1 MSTFSPSLLTFVAS
15 ALGALVVVW
24 YIQAMNRWRARTRG
38 RPLPPGP
45 KALPLVGNLFDMPK
59 ATPWVGY
66 RDLCAKYGDIL
77 FFRTLGQSMIIL
89 GNPRLAF
96 EFLEKRSSNYSDRP
110 LSPMFD
116 LIGWEW
122 NFGFM
127 TYGQVWRRS
136 RRLFWQHF
144 HPGVVSKYHGIQR
157 DESHQF
163 LKKLQ
168 SRPERLEEHIRHTF
182 AASVLKTVYGIDV
195 AEEGDRIIEVIDT
208 AMEGVSVALTPGAF
222 LVEYLPFLRHVPEWL
237 PGAGFQKRLRRWRDA
252 SHEMVEMPF
261 AQAKAAMKH
270 GHPTSSIVGTM
281 LGGIAH
287 LDASTVVEEEH
298 VSKNVAAISYA
309 GGADTTISTFQTFFL
324 AMSLHPEVVAK
335 AQAELEAVVGPTRLP
350 DHPDRSDLPY
360 VNAIIKE
367 CLRWQNAVPLCIPH
381 AAVEDDEFDGY
392 FIPAGTVVFA
402 NAWQRFSPVLMT
414 LPCTCRAILHDPE
427 AYPEPARFL
436 PERFLKDGKLNP
448 DVRDPATV
456 AFGFGRRICP
466 GRHFAEASLFI
477 NIARVLHVFAIGPPL
492 DECGEVI
499 RVEPKMKDGILSYP
513 EDCRCTIKPRSAHA
527 ETLILRGE
535 YPEAH

>member
-1 MSTFSPSLLTFVAS
+1 MSMLSPTILILATPALLVV
-15 ALGALVVVW
+15 GVVW
-24 YIQAMNRWRARTRG
+24 YIQAISHWRARTRG

-59 ATPWVGY
+59 ATPWIGY
-66 RDLCAKYGDIL
+66 RNLSAKYGDIL

-96 EFLEKRSSNYSDRP
+96 EFLEKRSSNYSARP

-127 TYGQVWRRS
+127 TYGHIWRRY

-144 HPGVVSKYHGIQR
+144 HPGVVSKYHGVQR
-157 DESHQF
+157 DESRQF
-163 LKKLQ
+163 LKKLLTY
-168 SRPERLEEHIRHTF
+168 PERLEEHIRHTF

-195 AEEGDRIIEVIDT
+195 AKEGDRIIEVIDT
-208 AMEGVSVALTPGAF
+208 SMEGVSVALTPGAF
-222 LVEYLPFLRHVPEWL
+222 LVEYLPFLRHIPEWL

-261 AQAKAAMKH
+261 AQAKAAMKD

-281 LGGIAH
+281 LGGMAH
-287 LDASTVVEEEH
+287 LEDSAVAEEEY

-324 AMSLHPEVVAK
+324 AMSLHPEAVAK

-350 DHPDRSDLPY
+350 DHADRSDLPY

-392 FIPAGTVVFA
+392 FIPAGTVVFP
-402 NAWQRFSPVLMT
+402 NAW
-414 LPCTCRAILHDPE
+414 AILHDPE
-427 AYPEPARFL
+427 AYPEPERFL
-436 PERFLKDGKLNP
+436 PERFLKDGQLNP

-477 NIARVLHVFAIGPPL
+477 NIARVLHVFIIGPPL
-492 DECGEVI
+492 DERGEVI

-513 EDCRCTIKPRSAHA
+513 EDWRCTIKPRSAHA
-527 ETLILRGE
+527 ETLILGGE
-535 YPEAH
+535 HPETH

>member
-1 MSTFSPSLLTFVAS
+1 MSTFSPSVLTIVAS
-15 ALGALVVVW
+15 ALVALLLVR
-24 YIQAMNRWRARTRG
+24 YIQTMSHWRARTRG

-59 ATPWVGY
+59 TAPWVGY

-89 GNPRLAF
+89 GSPRMAF
-96 EFLEKRSSNYSDRP
+96 ELLEKRSSNYSDRP
-110 LSPMFD
+110 QSPVFD

-127 TYGQVWRRS
+127 TYGQDWRRY

-144 HPGVVSKYHGIQR
+144 HPGVISKYHGVQR
-157 DESHQF
+157 DESRQF
-163 LKKLQ
+163 LCQLL
-168 SRPERLEEHIRHTF
+168 STPERLEEHIRRTF
-182 AASVLKTVYGIDV
+182 AASMLKTVYGIDV
-195 AEEGDRIIEVIDT
+195 AEHGDTIIEVIDT
-208 AMEGVSVALTPGAF
+208 AMEGVAVGLTPGAF
-222 LVEYLPFLRHVPEWL
+222 LVEYLPFLRHIPEWL
-237 PGAGFQKRLRRWRDA
+237 PGAGFQKKLRRWRDA

-261 AQAKAAMKH
+261 AQAKATMKH
-270 GHPTSSIVGTM
+270 GHPTASIVGTM
-281 LGGIAH
+281 LGGMAH
-287 LDASTVVEEEH
+287 LEVSAAAEEEH

-335 AQAELEAVVGPTRLP
+335 AQAELEAVVGPNRLP
-350 DHPDRSDLPY
+350 DHADRSDLPY

-392 FIPAGTVVFA
+392 FIPAGTVVFP
-402 NAWQRFSPVLMT
+402 NVW
-414 LPCTCRAILHDPE
+414 AILHDPE
-427 AYPEPARFL
+427 AYPEPDRFL
-436 PERFLKDGKLNP
+436 PDRFLKDGKLNP
-448 DVRDPATV
+448 DVRDPGTV

-466 GRHFAEASLFI
+466 GRHFAEAALFI
-477 NIARVLHVFAIGPPL
+477 NIACVLHVFAIAPPL
-492 DECGEVI
+492 DEREEVL
-499 RVEPKMKDGILSYP
+499 RVEPKMRDGILSYP

-527 ETLILRGE
+527 EVLILGGE
-535 YPEAH
+535 QTR